1 MEERPRRRFV
11 EKVKERRERHRQR
24 SRIVRAAV
32 ALAGFVVVLA
42 GLAMIP
48 LPGPG
53 LLIVAGG
60 LAILALEFAWA
71 ERWLERTIEQVDAAG
86 DKVKR
91 ASRAQQVILGLLVV
105 LAVVAVVTLAYA
117 WDLPFL
123 PGRGFR
129 WSVGTIRP
137 WAGSGSFC
145 SHAPSLSS

>member
-1 MEERPRRRFV
+1 MEETPRRRFV
-11 EKVKERRERHRQR
+11 EKVRERRERHRRR
-24 SRIVRAAV
+24 SRVVRAAV

-53 LLIVAGG
+53 LLIVAAG

-91 ASRAQQVILGLLVV
+91 ASRAQQVILALLVV
-105 LAVVAVVTLAYA
+105 LALAAVVTLAYA
-117 WDLPFL
+117 WGFPFL
-123 PGRGFR
+123 PG
-129 WSVGTIRP
+129 
-137 WAGSGSFC
+137 
-145 SHAPSLSS
+145 

>member
-1 MEERPRRRFV
+1 VEERPRRRFV
-11 EKVKERRERHRQR
+11 EKVRERRERHRQR

-53 LLIVAGG
+53 LLIVAAG

-86 DKVKR
+86 DKVR
-91 ASRAQQVILGLLVV
+91 GASRAQQVILVLLVV
-105 LAVVAVVTLAYA
+105 LAVAAVITLAYA

-123 PGRGFR
+123 PG
-129 WSVGTIRP
+129 
-137 WAGSGSFC
+137 
-145 SHAPSLSS
+145 

>member
-1 MEERPRRRFV
+1 VEERPRRRFV
-11 EKVKERRERHRQR
+11 EKVRERRERHRQR

-53 LLIVAGG
+53 LLIVAAG

-86 DKVKR
+86 DKVRR
-91 ASRAQQVILGLLVV
+91 ASRAQQVILVLLVV
-105 LAVVAVVTLAYA
+105 LAVAAVITLAYA

-123 PGRGFR
+123 PG
-129 WSVGTIRP
+129 
-137 WAGSGSFC
+137 
-145 SHAPSLSS
+145 

>member
-1 MEERPRRRFV
+1 VEERARRRFV
-11 EKVKERRERHRQR
+11 EKVRERRERHRQR

-53 LLIVAGG
+53 LLIVAAG

-86 DKVKR
+86 DKVRR
-91 ASRAQQVILGLLVV
+91 ASTAQQVILVLLVV
-105 LAVVAVVTLAYA
+105 LAVAAVITLAYA

-123 PGRGFR
+123 PG
-129 WSVGTIRP
+129 
-137 WAGSGSFC
+137 
-145 SHAPSLSS
+145 

>member
-1 MEERPRRRFV
+1 VEERPRRRFV
-11 EKVKERRERHRQR
+11 EMVKERRERHRQR

-53 LLIVAGG
+53 LLIIAAG

-71 ERWLERTIEQVDAAG
+71 ERWLERTIERVDAAS

-105 LAVVAVVTLAYA
+105 LAVAAVVTLAYA

-123 PGRGFR
+123 PG
-129 WSVGTIRP
+129 
-137 WAGSGSFC
+137 
-145 SHAPSLSS
+145 

>member
-1 MEERPRRRFV
+1 
-11 EKVKERRERHRQR
+11 
-24 SRIVRAAV
+24 
-32 ALAGFVVVLA
+32 VVVLA

-53 LLIVAGG
+53 LLIVAAG

-86 DKVKR
+86 DKVKH

-105 LAVVAVVTLAYA
+105 LAVAAVITLAYA

-123 PGRGFR
+123 PG
-129 WSVGTIRP
+129 
-137 WAGSGSFC
+137 
-145 SHAPSLSS
+145 

>member
-1 MEERPRRRFV
+1 MEGRPSRRFV
-11 EKVKERRERHRQR
+11 DRVRERRERHRRR

-53 LLIVAGG
+53 LLIVAAG

-105 LAVVAVVTLAYA
+105 LALAAVVTLAYA
-117 WDLPFL
+117 WDFPFL
-123 PGRGFR
+123 PG
-129 WSVGTIRP
+129 
-137 WAGSGSFC
+137 
-145 SHAPSLSS
+145 

>member
-11 EKVKERRERHRQR
+11 EKVRERRERHRQR

-53 LLIVAGG
+53 LLIVAAG

-86 DKVKR
+86 DKVRR

-105 LAVVAVVTLAYA
+105 LAVAAVVTLAYA

-123 PGRGFR
+123 PG
-129 WSVGTIRP
+129 
-137 WAGSGSFC
+137 
-145 SHAPSLSS
+145 

>member
-1 MEERPRRRFV
+1 VEESPRRRFV
-11 EKVKERRERHRQR
+11 EKVRERRERHRQR

-53 LLIVAGG
+53 LLIVAAG

-91 ASRAQQVILGLLVV
+91 ASRAQQIILGLLVV
-105 LAVVAVVTLAYA
+105 LAVAAVVTLAYA

-123 PGRGFR
+123 PG
-129 WSVGTIRP
+129 
-137 WAGSGSFC
+137 
-145 SHAPSLSS
+145 

>member
-1 MEERPRRRFV
+1 VEERPRRRFV
-11 EKVKERRERHRQR
+11 EEVRERRERHRQR
-24 SRIVRAAV
+24 SRIVRTAV

-53 LLIVAGG
+53 LLIVAAG

-86 DKVKR
+86 DKVRR
-91 ASRAQQVILGLLVV
+91 ASRAQQVILVLLVV
-105 LAVVAVVTLAYA
+105 LAVAAVITLAYA

-123 PGRGFR
+123 PG
-129 WSVGTIRP
+129 
-137 WAGSGSFC
+137 
-145 SHAPSLSS
+145 

>member
-11 EKVKERRERHRQR
+11 ERVRERRERHRQR

-53 LLIVAGG
+53 LLIVAAG

-105 LAVVAVVTLAYA
+105 LAVVAVITLAYA

-123 PGRGFR
+123 PG
-129 WSVGTIRP
+129 
-137 WAGSGSFC
+137 
-145 SHAPSLSS
+145 

>member
-1 MEERPRRRFV
+1 MESEARPRRRFV
-11 EKVKERRERHRQR
+11 DAVRERRERNRR
-24 SRIVRAAV
+24 RGRIVRAAV

-53 LLIVAGG
+53 LLIVAAG

-91 ASRAQQVILGLLVV
+91 ASTAQQIILGLLVV
-105 LAVVAVVTLAYA
+105 LALAAVVTFAYA
-117 WDLPFL
+117 WGFPFL
-123 PGRGFR
+123 PG
-129 WSVGTIRP
+129 
-137 WAGSGSFC
+137 
-145 SHAPSLSS
+145 

>member
-1 MEERPRRRFV
+1 VEEGPRRRFV
-11 EKVKERRERHRQR
+11 EKVRERRERHRQR

-53 LLIVAGG
+53 LLIVAAG

-105 LAVVAVVTLAYA
+105 LTVAAVVTLAYA

-123 PGRGFR
+123 PG
-129 WSVGTIRP
+129 
-137 WAGSGSFC
+137 
-145 SHAPSLSS
+145 

>member
-11 EKVKERRERHRQR
+11 EKVRERRERHRQR
-24 SRIVRAAV
+24 GRIVRAAV

-53 LLIVAGG
+53 LLIVAAG

-105 LAVVAVVTLAYA
+105 LALAAVVTLAYA
-117 WDLPFL
+117 WGFPFL
-123 PGRGFR
+123 PG
-129 WSVGTIRP
+129 
-137 WAGSGSFC
+137 
-145 SHAPSLSS
+145 

>member
-11 EKVKERRERHRQR
+11 EKVRERRERHRRR

-53 LLIVAGG
+53 LLIVAAG

-91 ASRAQQVILGLLVV
+91 ASRAQQVILALLVV
-105 LAVVAVVTLAYA
+105 LAVAAVVTLAYA

-123 PGRGFR
+123 PG
-129 WSVGTIRP
+129 
-137 WAGSGSFC
+137 
-145 SHAPSLSS
+145 

>member
-11 EKVKERRERHRQR
+11 EKVRERRERHRQR

-53 LLIVAGG
+53 LLIVAAG

-91 ASRAQQVILGLLVV
+91 ASRAQQVILALLVV
-105 LAVVAVVTLAYA
+105 LAVAAVVTLAYA

-123 PGRGFR
+123 PG
-129 WSVGTIRP
+129 
-137 WAGSGSFC
+137 
-145 SHAPSLSS
+145 

>member
-11 EKVKERRERHRQR
+11 EKVRERRERHRKR
-24 SRIVRAAV
+24 SRVVRAAV

-53 LLIVAGG
+53 LLIVAAG

-105 LAVVAVVTLAYA
+105 LALAAVVTLAYA
-117 WDLPFL
+117 WDFPFL
-123 PGRGFR
+123 PG
-129 WSVGTIRP
+129 
-137 WAGSGSFC
+137 
-145 SHAPSLSS
+145 

>member
-1 MEERPRRRFV
+1 VEKSPRRRFV
-11 EKVKERRERHRQR
+11 EKVRERRERHRQR

-53 LLIVAGG
+53 LLVVAAG

-105 LAVVAVVTLAYA
+105 LALAAVVTLAYA

-123 PGRGFR
+123 PG
-129 WSVGTIRP
+129 
-137 WAGSGSFC
+137 
-145 SHAPSLSS
+145 